1 MSDRKNKSQLIIY
14 QAEDGQTKIEVRL
27 EEETIWLSQTAMAEL
42 FQTTIA
48 NINIHIKSI
57 YEEGELRPEATI
69 KENLIVQKG
78 KKSE

>member
-27 EEETIWLSQTAMAEL
+27 EEETIWLSKTAMAEL